1 MYKKVKNLSF
11 FISFLVFFILV
22 AFYYFSE
29 KNIIYV
35 NKSRSYYS
43 SEGNINYG
51 DLPTLKNDTNDI
63 IVYQNYLDEFKKK
76 RKKRFWEKLISEK
89 NE

>member
-11 FISFLVFFILV
+11 FISFLVFFVLV

-63 IVYQNYLDEFKKK
+63 VVYKNYLDEFKKK
-76 RKKRFWEKLISEK
+76 RKKRFWEKLIS
-89 NE
+89 NEN

>member
-1 MYKKVKNLSF
+1 MYKKVKNLLF

-76 RKKRFWEKLISEK
+76 RKKRFWEKLIS
-89 NE
+89 N

>member
-29 KNIIYV
+29 KNIIYL

-63 IVYQNYLDEFKKK
+63 VVYQNYLDDFKKK
-76 RKKRFWEKLISEK
+76 RKKRFWEKLIS
-89 NE
+89 N

>member
-11 FISFLVFFILV
+11 FISFLVFFVLV

-63 IVYQNYLDEFKKK
+63 VVYKNYLDEFKKK
-76 RKKRFWEKLISEK
+76 RKKRFWEKLISNK
-89 NE
+89 R

>member
-76 RKKRFWEKLISEK
+76 RKKRFWEKLISNK

>member
-29 KNIIYV
+29 KNIIYL

-76 RKKRFWEKLISEK
+76 RKKRFWEKLIS
-89 NE
+89 N

>member
-76 RKKRFWEKLISEK
+76 RKKRFWEKLISDD
-89 NE
+89 N

>member
-76 RKKRFWEKLISEK
+76 RKKRFWEKLIS
-89 NE
+89 N

>member
-1 MYKKVKNLSF
+1 MYKKVKNLLF
-11 FISFLVFFILV
+11 FISFLVFFMLV
-22 AFYYFSE
+22 ALYYFSE

-63 IVYQNYLDEFKKK
+63 VVYKNYLDEFKKK
-76 RKKRFWEKLISEK
+76 RKKRFWEKLIS
-89 NE
+89 N

>member
-1 MYKKVKNLSF
+1 MYKKVKNLLF
-11 FISFLVFFILV
+11 FISFLVFFTLV
-22 AFYYFSE
+22 TFYYFSE

-43 SEGNINYG
+43 SEVNINYG

-63 IVYQNYLDEFKKK
+63 VVYQNYLEEFKKK
-76 RKKRFWEKLISEK
+76 RKKRFWEKLISDD
-89 NE
+89 N